1 MQSAESVKRC
11 VEFWVSRVFN
21 IECSVAFG
29 LQEKNVNILLQER
42 LVIDS
47 EQFPALVVLSLS
59 NSLLIDP
66 AEMHDA
72 MRDIYMHLIWGVRGH
87 EDSL

>member
-11 VEFWVSRVFN
+11 IEFWVTQAFD

-29 LQEKNVNILLQER
+29 LQEKSVNILLQER
-42 LVIDS
+42 LVLDN
-47 EQFPALVVLSLS
+47 EQFPALIVLSLS
-59 NSLLIDP
+59 NSLLVDP
-66 AEMHDA
+66 AEMYDA
-72 MRDIYMHLIWGVRGH
+72 MRDIYMHLTQRGNEH

>member
-11 VEFWVSRVFN
+11 IEFWVSQVFN

-29 LQEKNVNILLQER
+29 LQEKNANILLQER
-42 LVIDS
+42 LVVDS

-72 MRDIYMHLIWGVRGH
+72 MRDIYMHLARRGREH

>member
-11 VEFWVSRVFN
+11 IEFWVSRTFN

-29 LQEKNVNILLQER
+29 LQEKSVNILLQER
-42 LVIDS
+42 LVIDHQ
-47 EQFPALVVLSLS
+47 QFPALVVLSLS
-59 NSLLIDP
+59 NSLLVDP

-72 MRDIYMHLIWGVRGH
+72 MRDIYMHLARRGREH